1 MASMPSS
8 PAANASTTS
17 SSVDSLLENVDGAV
31 ADDALSTTSAASSLL
46 STTSVID
53 AMEFT
58 TTTTQLDS
66 TITTSS
72 HVITR
77 DTLVESWTTLSNDV
91 WSTEKLR
98 PIQIDA
104 LEMMVDPKICDFKM
118 LLVGRTGI
126 GKTHFFRM
134 MGCIIGGIIVQ
145 ISPLLALSAD
155 QLTKLSDAKQQDVYG
170 SVEAHNVD
178 ELSPEIIANVIS
190 RIDEI
195 EDGTNSTV
203 FLICGVDVAV
213 GSAKRK
219 GMFTV
224 SVP

>member
-8 PAANASTTS
+8 PTANASTTS

-31 ADDALSTTSAASSLL
+31 ADDALSTTSALSLE
-46 STTSVID
+46 STTSVD

-91 WSTEKLR
+91 CWSTEKLR

-203 FLICGVDVAV
+203 FLIT
-213 GSAKRK
+213 SPQFLTSHPEELL
-219 GMFTV
+219 MH
-224 SVP
+224 